1 MKNVLV
7 LGGTGFVGRSLV
19 ERLVERNGGG
29 GGRVI
34 VPTRRL
40 SHGVVL
46 RSLPTVELVEAD
58 VHDERTLARLVG
70 QADAVINLIA
80 ILHGSRAQF
89 QRVHVELPRRLAHAC
104 AAAGGKRVVHVSA
117 LGVGAGGPSNYL
129 RSKTEGEA
137 ALQSPGVALTIVRP
151 SLIFGTEDRVLN
163 VFAELQAMAP
173 FVPLPGGDAKMQPVW
188 IEDVTTAIVRCLDD
202 NSTIG
207 QVYELAGPKVYTLSE
222 IVRLAGRWSG
232 HERTQIPLPDAVG
245 RLQAMLMEAMPGT
258 PLMSRDNLDSMRV
271 PNVASGKLPGLQ
283 ALGIEPT
290 AMEAVAPGYL
300 GGAFG
305 RARYDRWRGHAR
317 RG

>member
-34 VPTRRL
+34 VPTRRI
-40 SHGVVL
+40 SHGTAL

-80 ILHGSRAQF
+80 VLHGSRAQF
-89 QRVHVELPRRLAHAC
+89 QRVHVELPRRLAHVC
-104 AAAGGKRVVHVSA
+104 AAAGGRRVVHVSA

-163 VFAELQAMAP
+163 VFAELQAAAP

-202 NSTIG
+202 NTTIG

-232 HERTQIPLPDAVG
+232 HERRQIPLPDAVG

-271 PNVASGKLPGLQ
+271 PNVASGKLPGLH